1 MKFPDLHQITK
12 WAVTA
17 VIFMAAAFCIAYCS
31 NYNKQTEQLA
41 MSRTENKILTDSN
54 KTLQDTIDHAKQEL
68 AKLLRHQE
76 ILRQV
81 LENHPMEYD
90 DWLVR
95 QVLEKR
101 EQRIKE
107 LQSDVYKRIQDLE
120 QMAQDDADVDHHFS
134 VVVPDVVWDK
144 IIRKTF
150 TCPASSCQNR
160 NDEAESSQTVPSA
173 VQASPTKGKDS
184 EGAGG
189 IHNRTPVSE

>member
-76 ILRQV
+76 IL
-81 LENHPMEYD
+81 
-90 DWLVR
+90 R